1 MVARSYIKSILRS
14 IKGSVSRFVAIFAIV
29 ALGVG
34 FLAGLLS
41 ATPDMRHSVSLYYE
55 DTHFMDLQIMS
66 NLGMCEED
74 VAALWAL
81 PGVSNVRPGMSVD
94 LLALTGLG
102 SPIVVRAHAMDMGD
116 DAPAIN
122 LPVLREGRWPESANE
137 CVLEHEADIMG
148 GLQVGSTL
156 TFTAD
161 NKDLVDTLGVTD
173 IMVVG
178 IVSSSYYLN
187 YTQRGY
193 TTVGNGRLGAIV
205 HLPWSSFV
213 TDYYTEVYLKLRDVP
228 EDAFGQAYL
237 DQAGAMKGAV
247 EALSETQKY
256 VRRDAIWDDAQ
267 AELDDA
273 KRELQEAEDEARAE
287 LADALVE
294 LEDGERE
301 LEEGRVELA
310 DGWIEYNKGVADLA
324 QGRRDY
330 AIEIADAELEL
341 ADGRRKLE
349 DARMELEDGWAK
361 LIDGERELEENRP
374 LLEDGWRE
382 LQDAMQ
388 KFADAE
394 QALADGQR
402 ELDDARRKLDEGK
415 IELEDGRRKLDEG
428 EIELADAR
436 LQLDLGRQQL
446 QDGREQLS
454 SGMKALNEAEAQYEA
469 GLAGL
474 ALMADGMGELQ
485 DALDLLRPFTMLD
498 ATTLKMYAG
507 LFIAD
512 PANQAYGDIYA
523 AMQGI
528 VYAATEEEAL
538 GIMAGLYGGLE
549 SAYDDLV
556 ALHAE
561 TQALLAP
568 VGPQLAEGRREMEE
582 GARQMEAGQ
591 ADYRYGV
598 KQWEQGVLDW
608 EQGVLD
614 WEQGVLDWEDGER
627 QWQKGLIELEDGRAE
642 LEANRPDLED
652 GIREYIEKEQEFIDG
667 ERALIDAR
675 TELTDGQAEYE
686 DGLVKLADGERELEE
701 AKIEAQAEFS
711 DAEIKLRDALIELE
725 DAEIELA
732 DGALELADGWAE
744 YEDGLATLED
754 ELQDARD
761 KIVEAEDKL
770 RDIDNPE
777 WYILTREENPGYI
790 SYQRDSE
797 RIGAIVR
804 VFPVF
809 FFLVATLVAST
820 TMSRMVEEER
830 GSIGTLKALGYGSGH
845 IAGKFFFYA
854 TAASLLGSAV
864 GLAVGLKLFPGI
876 IYNAYGMMYNLPPIM
891 PARHGFYGA
900 ISTTAIFAGI
910 LFATGSAL
918 MGTLKENAAGLMRPK
933 SPPEGKRIFLER
945 ITPLWRRMKFTHKV
959 TARNLIR
966 YKKRFFMTVIGIFG
980 GTALLLCGFGLRDSI
995 SDIVGIQFG
1004 DIFTYT
1010 LSFTLKHDGDHLRDR
1025 RITAVLE
1032 DGARVTDYIAIHQ
1045 ENVRIRAG
1053 APEAAGNRQVEVAIT
1068 VTSDPEAFST
1078 FVRLR
1083 DRVSGE
1089 ALPLLP
1095 PDGVYLSEKAATTLG
1110 IEVGDMFSVEDADGK
1125 LLGMRLSG
1133 IVENYVQGYL
1143 YMTGGYYEGVFGE
1156 PPEYTTL
1163 LAHADDASP
1172 EIRDATA
1179 EALLISPN
1187 VSGVGFAVTL
1197 RETFDEML
1205 TTIDFIV
1212 LVLIMAAGLLTFVV
1226 MYNLTN
1232 INITERIK
1240 ELATIKVLGF
1250 TQNETAGYIF
1260 RETTILAI
1268 VGALVGLVGGIF
1280 LHKFIIT
1287 TVEVDNMMFGQSIQ
1301 PMSYLYALVI
1311 TLAFSLAVNLFM
1323 TGKLRGINMA
1333 EALKAPE

>member
-41 ATPDMRHSVSLYYE
+41 ATPDMRHSVSLYYD

-66 NLGMCEED
+66 NLGLVQED
-74 VAALWAL
+74 VDALWAL

-102 SPIVVRAHAMDMGD
+102 NTIVVRTHAMDMD
-116 DAPAIN
+116 ENAIN
-122 LPVLREGRWPESANE
+122 IPVLKEGRWPEGPNE

-148 GLQVGSTL
+148 GLQLGSTL

-161 NKDLVDTLGVTD
+161 NENLEDTLGVTD
-173 IMVVG
+173 ITVVG

-205 HLPWSSFV
+205 HLPWDSFV
-213 TDYYTEVYLKLRDVP
+213 TDYYTEVYLRLRDMP
-228 EDAFGQAYL
+228 GDSFGQEYL
-237 DQAGAMKGAV
+237 DRMDAMADAV
-247 EALSETQKY
+247 EVLSETQKY
-256 VRRDAIWDDAQ
+256 VRRDAIQDDARV
-267 AELDDA
+267 ELDDA

-287 LADALVE
+287 LADALIE

-301 LEEGRVELA
+301 LEEGRAELR
-310 DGWIEYNKGVADLA
+310 DGWIEYNDGVADLA

-330 AIEIADAELEL
+330 EREIADAELEL
-341 ADGRRKLE
+341 EDGRRELE
-349 DARMELEDGWAK
+349 DARIELEDGWAK
-361 LIDGERELEENRP
+361 LLDGERELEENRP

-382 LQDAMQ
+382 LQEAMTE
-388 KFADAE
+388 FNDAE
-394 QALADGQR
+394 QKLIDGQK
-402 ELDDARRKLDEGK
+402 ELEDARIELDEGK
-415 IELEDGRRKLDEG
+415 IELEDGKRKLDEG
-428 EIELADAR
+428 KIELADAR
-436 LQLDLGRQQL
+436 LQLDIGRQQL
-446 QDGREQLS
+446 QDGRDQLS
-454 SGMKALNEAEAQYEA
+454 AGRAALAANEKDYQD

-474 ALMADGMGELQ
+474 ALMEANRDMLK
-485 DALDLLRPFTMLD
+485 DALDMLLPFTQMD
-498 ATTLKMYAG
+498 ATTLKIYAG
-507 LFIAD
+507 YFIAD
-512 PANQAYGDIYA
+512 PANQAYADIYA

-528 VYAATEEEAL
+528 VFAASDGEAL

-549 SAYDDLV
+549 SAYNDLV
-556 ALHAE
+556 TLYATTKPQLDA
-561 TQALLAP
+561 A
-568 VGPQLAEGRREMEE
+568 GPMLAEGRRQMDE
-582 GARQMEAGQ
+582 GARQLDEGQ

-598 KQWEQGVLDW
+598 KQWEQGVKDW
-608 EQGVLD
+608 EQGVLE
-614 WEQGVLDWEDGER
+614 WEEGLLEWEDGER
-627 QWQKGLIELEDGRAE
+627 QWQEGWQELEDGWAE

-652 GIREYIEKEQEFIDG
+652 GIREYIEKEREFVDG
-667 ERALIDAR
+667 ERELIDAR
-675 TELTDGQAEYE
+675 IELEDGQAEFE
-686 DGLVKLADGERELEE
+686 DGLLELEDGERELEE
-701 AKIEAQAEFS
+701 AKIEAQAEFQ

-732 DGALELADGWAE
+732 DGEIELADGWAE
-744 YEDGLATLED
+744 YYDGLETLED

-804 VFPVF
+804 VFPIF

-830 GSIGTLKALGYGSGH
+830 GNIGTLKALGYGGGH
-845 IAGKFFFYA
+845 IAAKFFFYA
-854 TAASLLGSAV
+854 TTASLMGSAL
-864 GLAVGLKLFPGI
+864 GLAVGLRLFPSV
-876 IYNAYGMMYNLPPIM
+876 IYNAYGMMYNLPLKV
-891 PARHGFYGA
+891 AANHGFYGTL
-900 ISTTAIFAGI
+900 STAAIFVGI

-918 MGTLKENAAGLMRPK
+918 AGALKENAASLMRPK

-945 ITPLWRRMKFTHKV
+945 IGPLWRRMKFTHKV

-966 YKKRFFMTVIGIFG
+966 YKKRFFMTVVGIFG

-1010 LSFTLKHDGDHLRDR
+1010 MSFTLKHDGDHVRDR
-1025 RITAVLE
+1025 RIIAVLE
-1032 DGARVTDYIAIHQ
+1032 DKARITDYIAIHQ

-1053 APEAAGNRQVEVAIT
+1053 APGNAGTRQVEVALT
-1068 VTSDPEAFST
+1068 VTDDPEAFAG
-1078 FVRLR
+1078 FVNLC
-1083 DRVSGE
+1083 DRVSGD
-1089 ALPLLP
+1089 LLP
-1095 PDGVYLSEKAATTLG
+1095 RLPSDGVYLSEKAANSLDLKP
-1110 IEVGDMFSVEDADGK
+1110 GDIFSVEDEDGH
-1125 LLGMRLSG
+1125 LLALRLAG

-1143 YMTGGYYEGVFGE
+1143 YMTGGYFEAVYGE

-1163 LAHADDASP
+1163 LAHADDATA

-1187 VSGVGFAVTL
+1187 VSGIGFAVTL

-1260 RETTILAI
+1260 RETTILGI
-1268 VGALVGLVGGIF
+1268 IGALVGLIGGVF

-1301 PMSYLYALVI
+1301 PLSYVYSFII

-1323 TGKLRGINMA
+1323 TGKLRAINMA